1 MVGIF
6 LAAFSY
12 TAALMGAGFAS
23 GQETLTFFVVFSH
36 YGALGIVVA
45 SILIGM
51 FGGIVSEYALRSGRG
66 YNEITGELF
75 PCYVRKGVDT
85 LALVFS
91 ICTLAV
97 MCACF
102 GELLSVM
109 FGFDCRIGAAI
120 LAVLTAAVLLKGRES
135 TVVLNSTIGAVLFVA
150 VSAVCLY
157 LLGYREH
164 QSFAAIEAAVS
175 GASYA
180 GYNLITAGT
189 VLTSGRMFLKRRGEG
204 YMVGVVSGIMIYI
217 LMTLMWGIISIYYG
231 KINLGELPML
241 TLTLRESRTLAL
253 VYSVIMAAAVF
264 TTALSNGLYASE
276 HLKYYIERKH
286 AVCLCVALGAVLSGA
301 GFSRLINT
309 AYRYSGAAGII
320 IAVGVMVCILKKMK
334 KSEKQRY

>member
-6 LAAFSY
+6 FAAFSY

-23 GQETLTFFVVFSH
+23 GQETLTFFAVFSH
-36 YGALGIVVA
+36 YGALGIVIA
-45 SILIGM
+45 SVLIGM
-51 FGGIVSEYALRSGRG
+51 FGGIVSEYALRSDCG

-75 PCYVRKGVDT
+75 PCRVRKGVDALT
-85 LALVFS
+85 LIFS

-109 FGFDCRIGAAI
+109 FGVKSLIGAAV
-120 LAVLTAAVLLKGRES
+120 LAVLTAAALLWGMEGA
-135 TVVLNSTIGAVLFVA
+135 VVLNSAIGTVLFVA

-164 QSFAAIEAAVS
+164 QSFAAIEAAAS
-175 GASYA
+175 GVSYA

-189 VLTSGRMFLKRRGEG
+189 VLTSGRMFLKHRGDG

-217 LMTLMWGIISIYYG
+217 LMTFMWGIISIYYG

-241 TLTLRESRTLAL
+241 TLTLRESRSLAL
-253 VYSVIMAAAVF
+253 AYSVIMAAAVF

-276 HLKYYIERKH
+276 YLKYYMERKR
-286 AVCLCVALGAVLSGA
+286 AVCLCVSLGAVLSGA
-301 GFSRLINT
+301 GFSRLIDT
-309 AYRYSGAAGII
+309 AYRYSGAAGIV
-320 IAVGVMVCILKKMK
+320 IAVSVMICGLKRMK
-334 KSEKQRY
+334 KGEKRRY